1 MSILTLM
8 VELRE
13 ATTDAERD
21 AAHARL
27 EERKR
32 CQPTVGEQITAVLR
46 NSTTPG
52 GKPFLQADEH
62 ADVERG
68 KVIVK
73 KLN

>member
-8 VELRE
+8 FELRA

-32 CQPTVGEQITAVLR
+32 CQPTVGEQVTAVLR

-52 GKPFLQADEH
+52 GKPLLQTDEH
-62 ADVERG
+62 ADVENG
-68 KVIVK
+68 KIVVK
-73 KLN
+73 KLH